1 MNYDVKAPWVDSLG
15 DLPHHLEYP
24 DCSMISLIEKRAQEN
39 PDLDAYIFFGK
50 KTSYGRMM
58 DDINQCA
65 KGLKAIGVKKGD
77 RVTVALPNCPQGVTI
92 FYAINMVGAV
102 ASMIHPL
109 SSEKEIEF
117 FINDSKSVMAITL
130 DQFYGKFDAIR
141 KNVCIRNLVITSIKD
156 VVSLPVK
163 IGYNLTEGRKHD
175 KVPKDADIILW
186 KDLMGRGRTYVGE
199 YRDENDAGDA
209 SVILYSGGTTG
220 LNKGILLS
228 SYNFNAL
235 AMQTAGVNPN
245 YKVGDRML
253 TVMPIFHGFGLGIS
267 VHTILVH
274 GGCCILV
281 PRFTPQSYAKL
292 MMKYKCNYIAGVPAL
307 FEALIRMPKME
318 NVDLSFLKGMFS
330 GGDSLSIELKK
341 KVDNY
346 LYEHNSSI
354 QVREGYGTTEC
365 VTASCLTPIHPAV
378 EGSIGLPMPD
388 MFYKIVE
395 PGTENELPYGETGEI
410 CLAGPTVMLGY
421 LDQPEETANTL
432 RTHADGM
439 TWVHTGDLGSM
450 DDRGFV
456 YFKQRLK
463 RMIITNGYNV
473 YPSQLENAFDAHEK
487 VHMSCIIGVPD
498 PIKKQKVKAFIMLKP
513 DIKPSDDV
521 KSELMEYAKKNISK
535 YALPYDIEFREDL
548 PKTLVGKVA
557 YRILEEEEL
566 SKLEEN

>member
-24 DCSMISLIEKRAQEN
+24 DCSMVSLIEKRAQEN

-141 KNVCIRNLVITSIKD
+141 KNVYIKNLVITSIKD

-267 VHTILVH
+267 VHTVLVH

-365 VTASCLTPIHPAV
+365 VTASCLTPIHTAV

-463 RMIITNGYNV
+463 RIIITNGYNV

-557 YRILEEEEL
+557 YRKLEEEEL

>member
-92 FYAINMVGAV
+92 FYAINMIGAV

-186 KDLMGRGRTYVGE
+186 KDLMGKGRTYVGE

-365 VTASCLTPIHPAV
+365 VTASCLTPIHTAV

>member
-92 FYAINMVGAV
+92 FYAINMIGAV

-141 KNVCIRNLVITSIKD
+141 KNVCIKNLVITSIKD

-186 KDLMGRGRTYVGE
+186 KDLMGKGRTYVGE
-199 YRDENDAGDA
+199 YHDENDAGDA

-267 VHTILVH
+267 VHTVLVH

-346 LYEHNSSI
+346 LHEHNSSI

-365 VTASCLTPIHPAV
+365 VTASCLTPIHTAV

-463 RMIITNGYNV
+463 RIIITNGYNV

-557 YRILEEEEL
+557 YRKLEEEEL

>member
-186 KDLMGRGRTYVGE
+186 KDLMGKGRTYVGE
-199 YRDENDAGDA
+199 YRDENDARDA
-209 SVILYSGGTTG
+209 SVVLYSGGTTG

-365 VTASCLTPIHPAV
+365 VTASCLTPIHTAV

>member
-92 FYAINMVGAV
+92 FYAINMIGAV

-186 KDLMGRGRTYVGE
+186 KDLMGKGRTYVGE

-209 SVILYSGGTTG
+209 SVVLYSGGTTG

-365 VTASCLTPIHPAV
+365 VTASCLTPIHTAV

-513 DIKPSDDV
+513 GIKPSDDV

-557 YRILEEEEL
+557 YRKLEEEEL

>member
-24 DCSMISLIEKRAQEN
+24 DCSMVSLIEKRAQEN

-92 FYAINMVGAV
+92 FYAINMIGAV

-163 IGYNLTEGRKHD
+163 IGYNLTEGKKHD

-365 VTASCLTPIHPAV
+365 VTASCLTPIHTAV

-557 YRILEEEEL
+557 YRKLEEEEL

>member
-24 DCSMISLIEKRAQEN
+24 DCSMVSLIEKRAQEN

-186 KDLMGRGRTYVGE
+186 KDLMGKGRTYVGE

-365 VTASCLTPIHPAV
+365 VTASCLTPIHTAV

>member
-92 FYAINMVGAV
+92 FYAINMIGAV

-186 KDLMGRGRTYVGE
+186 KDLMGKGGTYVGE

-209 SVILYSGGTTG
+209 SVVLYSGGTTG

-365 VTASCLTPIHPAV
+365 VTASCLTPIHTAV

-513 DIKPSDDV
+513 GIKPSDDV

-557 YRILEEEEL
+557 YRKLEEEEL

>member
-24 DCSMISLIEKRAQEN
+24 DCSMVSLIEKRAQEN

-186 KDLMGRGRTYVGE
+186 KDLMGKGRTYVGE

-365 VTASCLTPIHPAV
+365 VTASCLTPIHTAV

-557 YRILEEEEL
+557 YRKLEEEEL

>member
-92 FYAINMVGAV
+92 FYAINMIGAV

-186 KDLMGRGRTYVGE
+186 KDLMGKGRTYVGE

-365 VTASCLTPIHPAV
+365 VTASCLTPIHTAV

-463 RMIITNGYNV
+463 RIIITNGYNV

-513 DIKPSDDV
+513 GIKPSDDV

-557 YRILEEEEL
+557 YRKLEEEEL

>member
-92 FYAINMVGAV
+92 FYAINMIGAV

-346 LYEHNSSI
+346 LCEHNSSI

-365 VTASCLTPIHPAV
+365 VTASCLTPIHTAV

-557 YRILEEEEL
+557 YRKLEEEEL

>member
-1 MNYDVKAPWVDSLG
+1 LNYDVKAPWVDSLG

-24 DCSMISLIEKRAQEN
+24 DCSMVSLIEKRAQEN

-50 KTSYGRMM
+50 KTSYDRMM

-92 FYAINMVGAV
+92 FYAINMIGAV

-199 YRDENDAGDA
+199 YRDENNAGDA

-267 VHTILVH
+267 VHTVLVH

-307 FEALIRMPKME
+307 FDARRRMPKME

-365 VTASCLTPIHPAV
+365 VTASCLTPIHTAV

-557 YRILEEEEL
+557 YRKLEEEEL

>member
-24 DCSMISLIEKRAQEN
+24 DCSMVSLIEKRAQEN

-141 KNVCIRNLVITSIKD
+141 KNVCIKNLVITSIKD

-267 VHTILVH
+267 VHTVLVH

-365 VTASCLTPIHPAV
+365 VTASCLTPIHTAV

-463 RMIITNGYNV
+463 RIIITNGYNV

>member
-65 KGLKAIGVKKGD
+65 KGLKTIGVKKGD

-92 FYAINMVGAV
+92 FYAINMIGAV

-186 KDLMGRGRTYVGE
+186 KDLMGKGRTYVGE
-199 YRDENDAGDA
+199 YRDENDARDA
-209 SVILYSGGTTG
+209 SVVLYSGGTTG

-365 VTASCLTPIHPAV
+365 VTASCLTPIHTAV

>member
-92 FYAINMVGAV
+92 FYAINMIGAV

-186 KDLMGRGRTYVGE
+186 KDLMGRGMTYVGE

-209 SVILYSGGTTG
+209 SVVLYSGGTTG

-365 VTASCLTPIHPAV
+365 VTASCLTPIHTAV

-463 RMIITNGYNV
+463 RIIITNGYNV

-557 YRILEEEEL
+557 YRKLEEEEL

>member
-24 DCSMISLIEKRAQEN
+24 DCSMVSLIEKRAQEN

-92 FYAINMVGAV
+92 FYAINMIGAV

-186 KDLMGRGRTYVGE
+186 KDLMGKGRTYVGE
-199 YRDENDAGDA
+199 YRDENDARDA
-209 SVILYSGGTTG
+209 SVVLYSGGTTG

-365 VTASCLTPIHPAV
+365 VTASCLTPIHTAV

>member
-24 DCSMISLIEKRAQEN
+24 DCSMVSLIEKRAQEN

-50 KTSYGRMM
+50 KTNYGRMM

-77 RVTVALPNCPQGVTI
+77 HVTVALPNCPQGVTI

-365 VTASCLTPIHPAV
+365 VTASCLTPIHTAV

>member
-24 DCSMISLIEKRAQEN
+24 DCSMVSLIEKRAQEN

-186 KDLMGRGRTYVGE
+186 KDLMGKGRTYVGE

-267 VHTILVH
+267 VHTVLVH

-365 VTASCLTPIHPAV
+365 VTASCLTPIHTAV

>member
-92 FYAINMVGAV
+92 FYAINMIGAV

-186 KDLMGRGRTYVGE
+186 KDLMGKGRTYVGE
-199 YRDENDAGDA
+199 YHDENDAGDA

-267 VHTILVH
+267 VHTVLVH

-346 LYEHNSSI
+346 LHEHNSSI

-365 VTASCLTPIHPAV
+365 VTASCLTPIHTAV

-463 RMIITNGYNV
+463 RIIITNGYNV

-557 YRILEEEEL
+557 YRKLEEEEL

>member
-92 FYAINMVGAV
+92 FYAINMIGAV

-186 KDLMGRGRTYVGE
+186 KDLMGKGGTYVGE

-209 SVILYSGGTTG
+209 SVVLYSGGTTG

-235 AMQTAGVNPN
+235 AMQTAGVNHN

-365 VTASCLTPIHPAV
+365 VTASCLTPIHTAV

-513 DIKPSDDV
+513 GIKPSDDV

-557 YRILEEEEL
+557 YRKLEEEEL

>member
-1 MNYDVKAPWVDSLG
+1 
-15 DLPHHLEYP
+15 
-24 DCSMISLIEKRAQEN
+24 
-39 PDLDAYIFFGK
+39 
-50 KTSYGRMM
+50 
-58 DDINQCA
+58 
-65 KGLKAIGVKKGD
+65 
-77 RVTVALPNCPQGVTI
+77 
-92 FYAINMVGAV
+92 
-102 ASMIHPL
+102 
-109 SSEKEIEF
+109 
-117 FINDSKSVMAITL
+117 
-130 DQFYGKFDAIR
+130 
-141 KNVCIRNLVITSIKD
+141 
-156 VVSLPVK
+156 
-163 IGYNLTEGRKHD
+163 
-175 KVPKDADIILW
+175 
-186 KDLMGRGRTYVGE
+186 
-199 YRDENDAGDA
+199 
-209 SVILYSGGTTG
+209 
-220 LNKGILLS
+220 
-228 SYNFNAL
+228 
-235 AMQTAGVNPN
+235 
-245 YKVGDRML
+245 
-253 TVMPIFHGFGLGIS
+253 
-267 VHTILVH
+267 
-274 GGCCILV
+274 
-281 PRFTPQSYAKL
+281 
-292 MMKYKCNYIAGVPAL
+292 
-307 FEALIRMPKME
+307 
-318 NVDLSFLKGMFS
+318 MFS

-365 VTASCLTPIHPAV
+365 VTASCLTPIHTAV

>member
-92 FYAINMVGAV
+92 FYAINMIGAV

-267 VHTILVH
+267 VHTVLVH

-365 VTASCLTPIHPAV
+365 VTASCLTPIHTAV

>member
-24 DCSMISLIEKRAQEN
+24 DCSMVSLIEKRAQEN

-267 VHTILVH
+267 VHTVLVH

-365 VTASCLTPIHPAV
+365 VTASCLTPIHTAV

-463 RMIITNGYNV
+463 RIIITNGYNV

-513 DIKPSDDV
+513 GIKPSDDV

>member
-1 MNYDVKAPWVDSLG
+1 
-15 DLPHHLEYP
+15 
-24 DCSMISLIEKRAQEN
+24 MISLIEKRAQEN

-92 FYAINMVGAV
+92 FYAINMIGAV

-186 KDLMGRGRTYVGE
+186 KDLMGKGRTYVGE
-199 YRDENDAGDA
+199 YRDENDARDA
-209 SVILYSGGTTG
+209 SVVLYSGGTTG

-365 VTASCLTPIHPAV
+365 VTASCLTPIHTAV

-513 DIKPSDDV
+513 GIKPSDDV

-557 YRILEEEEL
+557 YRKLEEEEL

>member
-1 MNYDVKAPWVDSLG
+1 M
-15 DLPHHLEYP
+15 EYP

-92 FYAINMVGAV
+92 FYAINMIGAV

-186 KDLMGRGRTYVGE
+186 KDLMGKGRTYVGE

-209 SVILYSGGTTG
+209 SVVLYSGGTTG

-365 VTASCLTPIHPAV
+365 VTASCLTPIHTAV

-513 DIKPSDDV
+513 GIKPSDDV

-557 YRILEEEEL
+557 YRKLEEEEL

>member
-24 DCSMISLIEKRAQEN
+24 DCSMVSLIEKRAQEN

-92 FYAINMVGAV
+92 FYAINMIGAV

-186 KDLMGRGRTYVGE
+186 KDLMGKGRTYVGE

-209 SVILYSGGTTG
+209 SVVLYSGGTTG

-365 VTASCLTPIHPAV
+365 VTASCLTPIHTAV

-513 DIKPSDDV
+513 GIKPSDDV

>member
-92 FYAINMVGAV
+92 FYAINMIGAV

-186 KDLMGRGRTYVGE
+186 KDLMGKGRTYVGE

-365 VTASCLTPIHPAV
+365 VTASCLTPIHTAV

-557 YRILEEEEL
+557 YRKLEEEEL

>member
-24 DCSMISLIEKRAQEN
+24 DCSMVSLIEKRAQEN

-141 KNVCIRNLVITSIKD
+141 KNVCIKNLVITSIKD

-365 VTASCLTPIHPAV
+365 VTASCLTPIHTAV

-463 RMIITNGYNV
+463 RIIITNGYNV

>member
-24 DCSMISLIEKRAQEN
+24 DCSMVSLIEKRAQEN

-92 FYAINMVGAV
+92 FYAINMIGAV

-186 KDLMGRGRTYVGE
+186 KDLMGKGRTYVGE
-199 YRDENDAGDA
+199 YRDENDARDA
-209 SVILYSGGTTG
+209 SVVLYSGGTTG

-267 VHTILVH
+267 VHTVLVH

-365 VTASCLTPIHPAV
+365 VTASCLTPIHTAV

>member
-1 MNYDVKAPWVDSLG
+1 MNYDVKAPWFNSLG

-24 DCSMISLIEKRAQEN
+24 DCSMVSLIEKRAQEN
-39 PDLDAYIFFGK
+39 PELDAYIFFGK

-267 VHTILVH
+267 VHTVLVH

-346 LYEHNSSI
+346 LHEHNSSI

-365 VTASCLTPIHPAV
+365 VTASCLTPIHTAV

-463 RMIITNGYNV
+463 RIIITNGYNV

>member
-92 FYAINMVGAV
+92 FYAINMIGAV

-267 VHTILVH
+267 VHTVLVH

-365 VTASCLTPIHPAV
+365 VTASCLTPIHTAV

-450 DDRGFV
+450 DDRGFI

>member
-92 FYAINMVGAV
+92 FYAINMIGAV

-186 KDLMGRGRTYVGE
+186 KDLMGKGRTYVGE
-199 YRDENDAGDA
+199 YRDENDARDA
-209 SVILYSGGTTG
+209 SVVLYSGGTTG

-307 FEALIRMPKME
+307 FEALIRMPRME

-365 VTASCLTPIHPAV
+365 VTASCLTPIHTAV

>member
-50 KTSYGRMM
+50 KTNYGRMM

-92 FYAINMVGAV
+92 FYAINMIGAV

-186 KDLMGRGRTYVGE
+186 KDLMGKGRTYVGE

-209 SVILYSGGTTG
+209 SVVLYSGGTTG

-365 VTASCLTPIHPAV
+365 VTASCLTPIHTAV

-557 YRILEEEEL
+557 YRKLEEEEL

>member
-1 MNYDVKAPWVDSLG
+1 
-15 DLPHHLEYP
+15 
-24 DCSMISLIEKRAQEN
+24 MISLIEKRAQEN

-92 FYAINMVGAV
+92 FYAINMIGAV

-186 KDLMGRGRTYVGE
+186 KDLMGKGRTYVGE

-209 SVILYSGGTTG
+209 SVVLYSGGTTG

-228 SYNFNAL
+228 SYTFNAL

-365 VTASCLTPIHPAV
+365 VTASCLTPIHTAV

-463 RMIITNGYNV
+463 RIIITNGYNV

-513 DIKPSDDV
+513 GIKPSDDV

-557 YRILEEEEL
+557 YRKLEEEEL

>member
-24 DCSMISLIEKRAQEN
+24 DCSMVSLIEKRAQEN

-267 VHTILVH
+267 VHTVLVH

-365 VTASCLTPIHPAV
+365 VTASCLTPIHTAV

-463 RMIITNGYNV
+463 RIIITNGYNV

>member
-92 FYAINMVGAV
+92 FYAINMIGAV

-186 KDLMGRGRTYVGE
+186 KDLMGKGRTYVGE
-199 YRDENDAGDA
+199 YRDENDARDA
-209 SVILYSGGTTG
+209 SVVLYSGGTTG

-365 VTASCLTPIHPAV
+365 VTASCLTPIHTAV

-557 YRILEEEEL
+557 YRKLEEEEL

>member
-92 FYAINMVGAV
+92 FYAINMIGAV

-186 KDLMGRGRTYVGE
+186 KDLMGKGRTYVGE
-199 YRDENDAGDA
+199 YRDENDARDA
-209 SVILYSGGTTG
+209 SVVLYSGGTTG

-253 TVMPIFHGFGLGIS
+253 TVMPIFHGFGLRIS

-365 VTASCLTPIHPAV
+365 VTASCLTPIHTAV

-463 RMIITNGYNV
+463 RIIITNGYNV

>member
-24 DCSMISLIEKRAQEN
+24 DCSMVSLIEKRAQEN

-77 RVTVALPNCPQGVTI
+77 HVTVALPNCPQGVTI

-267 VHTILVH
+267 VHTVLVH

-365 VTASCLTPIHPAV
+365 VTASCLTPIHTAV

-463 RMIITNGYNV
+463 RIIITNGYNV

-557 YRILEEEEL
+557 YRKLEEEEL

>member
-24 DCSMISLIEKRAQEN
+24 DCSMVSLIEKRAQEN

-141 KNVCIRNLVITSIKD
+141 KNVSIRNLVITSIKD

-175 KVPKDADIILW
+175 KVPKDAVIILW

-267 VHTILVH
+267 VHTVLVH

-346 LYEHNSSI
+346 LHEHNSSI

-365 VTASCLTPIHPAV
+365 VTASCLTPIHTAV

-557 YRILEEEEL
+557 YRKLEEEEL